1 MHIGQG
7 ERLNWRESMVRTYC
21 KIIGTREKDYAE
33 YDLGQGI
40 NQEMTVFSGGAGV
53 PYTEE
58 MIRASR
64 DVFQLYGG
72 KTAYASGVF
81 SSVMRSIAGQAFVC
95 YGISQKQALGRDAQF
110 TQLFVAPREDLLDGD
125 VYMQEVL
132 GRNFVNEAM
141 IHRATRPTAEEVFTV
156 AEHPRSEVNQLS
168 EHRLKVLMHAVVLL
182 CNGRKVLLVE
192 RDKEYQKDF
201 FRPLLREL
209 FELIPAGHRY
219 QIDFTTGRCL
229 DDLDRLGSAQLIVS
243 NQLLGGTPERPQLC
257 LDDDENLVR
266 IPNTRVWP
274 SATLSQ
280 DGRNEFHAPPD
291 KPDAAARTMEWT
303 LQTNAQRDELTEHD
317 EYLTKTLQTD
327 FMNLMDCMDEEK
339 SFWWKSSK
347 WNKSIK
353 TLQKLVEMHESTYVL
368 GKKSYNAQFCARLP
382 ALLDLEGGVEEL
394 YFDFMQTQMTEELRK
409 KYKAYIRVKLQ
420 YFGMTE
426 QAFNQIETNYE
437 NYDQSLREVVALR
450 TETARQRQKKKD
462 EASALLAFIQQAGAG
477 LFQRIQSLV
486 AHEPGA
492 QPRLMDSAQEP
503 GKA

>member
-1 MHIGQG
+1 
-7 ERLNWRESMVRTYC
+7 MVRTYC

-72 KTAYASGVF
+72 KTAYATGVF
-81 SSVMRSIAGQAFVC
+81 SSVMRSVAGQAFVC

-110 TQLFVAPREDLLDGD
+110 TQLFVVPREDLLNGEIF
-125 VYMQEVL
+125 MQEVL

-141 IHRATRPTAEEVFTV
+141 IHRATRPTAEEVFRVT
-156 AEHPRSEVNQLS
+156 EHPRREVNQLS

-192 RDKEYQKDF
+192 RDKEYQRDF

-209 FELIPAGHRY
+209 FELIPAAHRY

-229 DDLDRLGSAQLIVS
+229 DDLERLGSAQLVVS

-257 LDDDENLVR
+257 LDDDENSVR

-280 DGRNEFHAPPD
+280 DGRNEFMPPVD
-291 KPDAAARTMEWT
+291 DPSAQP
-303 LQTNAQRDELTEHD
+303 QTKRWALGSRVFRDEFARVD
-317 EYLTKTLQTD
+317 VGMGKTLQTE
-327 FMNLMDCMDEEK
+327 FSELMDCMEEKK
-339 SFWWKSSK
+339 SFWWQSPKY
-347 WNKSIK
+347 NKSIHNFEELRQRHE
-353 TLQKLVEMHESTYVL
+353 TNPLLVRSD
-368 GKKSYNAQFCARLP
+368 SSNAMFCARLP
-382 ALLDLEGGVEEL
+382 ELLALEDGVEEL
-394 YFDFMQTQMTEELRK
+394 YFDFMQTSMPEDIRRK
-409 KYKAYIRVKLQ
+409 HKAYIEKRLRK
-420 YFGMTE
+420 FGLSDDAYT
-426 QAFNQIETNYE
+426 QIETNYK
-437 NYDQSLREVVALR
+437 NYDQTLREVVALR
-450 TETARQRQKKKD
+450 AETARQREKRRS
-462 EASALLAFIQQAGAG
+462 EANALQSYIQQAGAE
-477 LFQRIQSLV
+477 LFQRIQSQI
-486 AHEPGA
+486 APNPYA
-492 QPRLMDSAQEP
+492 QFREMGSAQQP
-503 GKA
+503 GGA